1 MPALSMGCQMN
12 NYMEWVSTYVKLEVL
27 GMFINTLSSS
37 NFDFDRL
44 WSSGCDYPLEYLPLT
59 CRVHANL
66 QNIQKISRLG
76 TAGD

>member
-37 NFDFDRL
+37 NFDFGRL
-44 WSSGCDYPLEYLPLT
+44 WSSGCDYPLEYLEYT
-59 CRVHANL
+59 
-66 QNIQKISRLG
+66 QIYKIYRKYFALAQQV
-76 TAGD
+76 T